1 MIISQLVLSFI
12 SIHAPVPFCLSAC
25 GKGKDIMINSAPSL
39 NKDVIMYD
47 VQNMVRVRTE
57 PVGEKNSGIER
68 RVGLNISDEDEEL
81 RIE

>member
-1 MIISQLVLSFI
+1 MRQGQRYYDKL
-12 SIHAPVPFCLSAC
+12 C
-25 GKGKDIMINSAPSL
+25 APSL

-57 PVGEKNSGIER
+57 PVEEKNSGIER

>member
-1 MIISQLVLSFI
+1 
-12 SIHAPVPFCLSAC
+12 
-25 GKGKDIMINSAPSL
+25 
-39 NKDVIMYD
+39 MYD

-81 RIE
+81 RIEWVVELKKELMYYNACNFPSIILYA